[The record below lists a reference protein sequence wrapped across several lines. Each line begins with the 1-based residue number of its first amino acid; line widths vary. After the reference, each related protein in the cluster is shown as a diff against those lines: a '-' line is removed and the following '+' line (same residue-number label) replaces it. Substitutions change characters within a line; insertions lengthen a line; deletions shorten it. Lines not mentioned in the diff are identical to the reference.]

1 LRFLVFANSLVQ
13 KTPLMDQAVAWLR
26 TRLPRGWEVEAGDSQ
41 PEQGQLRADARINL
55 RGPNGTISTVI
66 VEEKQS
72 VSPRSV
78 LSQLS
83 PRIKTARSMGAHLPL
98 LVIAPWLSERT
109 QELLTKEDINY
120 LDLTGNALLRIDN
133 PPFFLQTTGARRNPS
148 PPERAGAKLRG
159 AKASRVIRL
168 LLDVRP
174 PYGVLEI
181 TEATGLNRGYVSRLL
196 EALYREGL
204 IEREP
209 RGPVESVDVP
219 ALVRRWVES
228 YDTFQTNAAEGFI
241 VAAGLERL
249 LTALAADPGLGTR
262 AVITG
267 SFAANRLAP
276 IASPALLLL
285 YYDSPQLLAADLD
298 LLPAEEGANVMI
310 LKPFDPVV
318 FDRTRIEEGLRYA
331 APSQIA
337 VDCLGG
343 NGRMPAEGEA
353 LLEWMTAEEPSWRLS
368 SLQDLYG
375 REDRESR

>member
-1 LRFLVFANSLVQ
+1 MVANSRQ
-13 KTPLMDQAVAWLR
+13 KETPFADEAVAWLQS
-26 TRLPRGWEVEAGDSQ
+26 RLPRGWSVEAGNIP
-41 PEQGQLRADARINL
+41 PEQDQLQADARINL
-55 RGPNGTISTVI
+55 RDPNGTISTIV

-72 VSPRSV
+72 ISPRDVLGQLAPSV
-78 LSQLS
+78 KS
-83 PRIKTARSMGAHLPL
+83 ARNMGAHLPL
-98 LVIAPWLSERT
+98 LLIVPWLSERT
-109 QELLTKEDINY
+109 QTLLAEADINY

-133 PPFFLQTTGARRNPS
+133 PPFFLQTMGSKRNPA
-148 PPERAGAKLRG
+148 PAERPRARLRG

-181 TEATGLNRGYVSRLL
+181 AEATGLNRGYVSRLL
-196 EALYREGL
+196 DALYREGM
-204 IEREP
+204 IERAP

-219 ALVRRWVES
+219 ALMRRWADG
-228 YDTFQTNAAEGFI
+228 YDTFRTNGTEGFI
-241 VAAGLERL
+241 ATAGFEHLLGRL
-249 LTALAADPGLGTR
+249 AENPGPGTQG
-262 AVITG
+262 VITG

-285 YYDSPQLLAADLD
+285 YSDMPQVLAVDLD

-318 FDRTRIEEGLRYA
+318 FARTRIEKGLRYA

-353 LLEWMTAEEPSWRLS
+353 LLEWMAAEESTWRLR
-368 SLQDLYG
+368 SLGDLLRERKPDRDG
-375 REDRESR
+375 R

>member
-1 LRFLVFANSLVQ
+1 MTANLSLEE
-13 KTPLMDQAVAWLR
+13 TPLADQAVAWLQS
-26 TRLPRGWEVEAGDSQ
+26 RLPRGWSVGAADFQSPQ
-41 PEQGQLRADARINL
+41 DQLPADARLTL
-55 RGPNGTISTVI
+55 RGPSATVNTII

-78 LSQLS
+78 LSHLS
-83 PRIKTARSMGAHLPL
+83 PQVRSARSMGAYLPL
-98 LVIAPWLSERT
+98 LVVAPWLSERT
-109 QELLTKEDINY
+109 QALLAEADINY

-148 PPERAGAKLRG
+148 PAERPSAKLRG
-159 AKASRVIRL
+159 AKASRLIRL

-181 TEATGLNRGYVSRLL
+181 AEATGLNRGYVSRLL

-209 RGPVESVDVP
+209 RGPVESVDVQ
-219 ALVRRWVES
+219 ALMRRWAEG
-228 YDTFQTNAAEGFI
+228 YDTFRTNQAEGFI
-241 VAAGLERL
+241 ATAGLERL
-249 LTALAADPGLGTR
+249 LARLAEDPGLGTR

-267 SFAANRLAP
+267 SFAASRLAP

-285 YYDSPQLLAADLD
+285 YCELPQRLAADLD
-298 LLPAEEGANVMI
+298 LLPAEEGADVMI
-310 LKPFDPVV
+310 LKPPDRVV

-353 LLEWMTAEEPSWRLS
+353 LLEWMAAEESSWRLP
-368 SLQDLYG
+368 SLGDPHG
-375 REDRESR
+375 GEAP